1 MDASLDEVLKR
12 VAAGEL
18 TPEEALRLIEP
29 EAQPGGVPSAGGD
42 AGRDDGSDD
51 LLHEPGGDGDDT
63 DRSGDRDA
71 TGGAPRSGT
80 GGRQSRGDATPPSG
94 NQLAGLRLTV
104 AYRPVTV
111 VTDASVRQ
119 VVVTGQHSVREEGGL
134 LVVDGGRMPWPFADP
149 SEQGS
154 WFTFASLPRTMAWAR
169 GWPDEHLTI
178 RVNPGLPLEI
188 DATGT
193 SLRLAGIEAGARM
206 RLLACSLKV
215 DRLRGPLDLDARTS
229 SIKGTLGPTG
239 TSRISLEQSSMKV
252 ALLPDVSLELSATNR
267 MSKVVLPGTS
277 GKGAGVGE
285 TVSTRIGSA
294 AGSLSIDASMSSVV
308 VSTDALVNG
317 R

>member
-12 VAAGEL
+12 VATGEL
-18 TPEEALRLIEP
+18 PPEEALRLIES
-29 EAQPGGVPSAGGD
+29 EAPARGTPVSGGD
-42 AGRDDGSDD
+42 AGHDGVGND

-63 DRSGDRDA
+63 DRAGG
-71 TGGAPRSGT
+71 GGAAGGTPRSGT
-80 GGRQSRGDATPPSG
+80 GGRPSRGDFTAPSG
-94 NQLAGLRLTV
+94 PQVAGLRLTV

-119 VVVTGQHSVREEGGL
+119 VVVTGQHSIREEGGL

-149 SEQGS
+149 NEPGS

-178 RVNPGLPLEI
+178 RVNPGLLLEI

-193 SLRLAGIEAGARM
+193 SLRLASIEAGTRM

-252 ALLPDVSLELSATNR
+252 TLLPDVSLELSATNR

-277 GKGAGVGE
+277 AKGAGVGE
-285 TVSTRIGSA
+285 TVSSRIGSA
-294 AGSLSIDASMSSVV
+294 SGSLSIDASMSSVL
-308 VSTDALVNG
+308 VSSDALVNG